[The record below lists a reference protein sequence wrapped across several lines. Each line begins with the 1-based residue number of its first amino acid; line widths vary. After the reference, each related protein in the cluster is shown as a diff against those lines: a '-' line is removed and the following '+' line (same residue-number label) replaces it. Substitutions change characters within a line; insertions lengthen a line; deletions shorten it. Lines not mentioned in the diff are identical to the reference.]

1 MAQRKI
7 PYLKVVEPP
16 ENPKQ
21 LKKAERKV
29 RWKKWEGAVSILIL
43 AVLAICGTYLLLDNK
58 TYGTA
63 REAASYTK
71 EISDTSNYV
80 QFAKGIIRYN
90 RNGVVYL
97 NKKNE
102 EVWIQPTQIKTP
114 MIEVKENAFA
124 VADRGGN
131 SIMVFTKDGLKG
143 EIETTLPIEKIA
155 ISDQGIVSAI
165 LKNENSPQI
174 ISYDAAGNIL
184 VEQQITLGTTGYPV
198 ALDMT
203 DDGMML
209 AVCYLYTDNGVENRI
224 L

>member
-1 MAQRKI
+1 MEEVTRGKPIAQRKI

-198 ALDMT
+198 ALYSD
-203 DDGMML
+203 
-209 AVCYLYTDNGVENRI
+209 A
-224 L
+224 

>member
-184 VEQQITLGTTGYPV
+184 VEQQITLGTTGYQV

-203 DDGMML
+203 DDGLML
-209 AVCYLYTDNGVENRI
+209 AVCYL
-224 L
+224 

>member
-1 MAQRKI
+1 M
-7 PYLKVVEPP
+7 L
-16 ENPKQ
+16 
-21 LKKAERKV
+21 
-29 RWKKWEGAVSILIL
+29 G
-43 AVLAICGTYLLLDNK
+43 VLAICGTYLLLDNK

-90 RNGVVYL
+90 RNGIVYL

-131 SIMVFTKDGLKG
+131 NILVFSKDGLKG
-143 EIETTLPIEKIA
+143 EDRNNT
-155 ISDQGIVSAI
+155 SD
-165 LKNENSPQI
+165 
-174 ISYDAAGNIL
+174 
-184 VEQQITLGTTGYPV
+184 
-198 ALDMT
+198 
-203 DDGMML
+203 
-209 AVCYLYTDNGVENRI
+209 
-224 L
+224 

>member
-114 MIEVKENAFA
+114 MIEIKENAFA

-131 SIMVFTKDGLKG
+131 SIMVFTKEGLKG

-174 ISYDAAGNIL
+174 MRQAIFL
-184 VEQQITLGTTGYPV
+184 
-198 ALDMT
+198 
-203 DDGMML
+203 
-209 AVCYLYTDNGVENRI
+209 
-224 L
+224 

>member
-155 ISDQGIVSAI
+155 ISDQGILRRSFLMMRQAI
-165 LKNENSPQI
+165 FL
-174 ISYDAAGNIL
+174 
-184 VEQQITLGTTGYPV
+184 
-198 ALDMT
+198 
-203 DDGMML
+203 
-209 AVCYLYTDNGVENRI
+209 
-224 L
+224 

>member
-90 RNGVVYL
+90 RKWL
-97 NKKNE
+97 
-102 EVWIQPTQIKTP
+102 
-114 MIEVKENAFA
+114 
-124 VADRGGN
+124 R
-131 SIMVFTKDGLKG
+131 LKRLT
-143 EIETTLPIEKIA
+143 E
-155 ISDQGIVSAI
+155 S
-165 LKNENSPQI
+165 
-174 ISYDAAGNIL
+174 
-184 VEQQITLGTTGYPV
+184 
-198 ALDMT
+198 
-203 DDGMML
+203 
-209 AVCYLYTDNGVENRI
+209 
-224 L
+224 

>member
-114 MIEVKENAFA
+114 MIEIKENAFA

-131 SIMVFTKDGLKG
+131 SIMVFTKEGLKG

-184 VEQQITLGTTGYPV
+184 VEQQITLGTTGYPLP
-198 ALDMT
+198 A
-203 DDGMML
+203 
-209 AVCYLYTDNGVENRI
+209 R
-224 L
+224 

>member
-114 MIEVKENAFA
+114 MIEIKENAFA

-131 SIMVFTKDGLKG
+131 SIMVFTKEGLKG

-203 DDGMML
+203 DDGIFIRTMEL
-209 AVCYLYTDNGVENRI
+209 
-224 L
+224 

>member
-102 EVWIQPTQIKTP
+102 EVWIQPTQIKMP

-209 AVCYLYTDNGVENRI
+209 AV
-224 L
+224 

>member
-80 QFAKGIIRYN
+80 QFAKGIITN
-90 RNGVVYL
+90 TH
-97 NKKNE
+97 KPK
-102 EVWIQPTQIKTP
+102 Q
-114 MIEVKENAFA
+114 
-124 VADRGGN
+124 
-131 SIMVFTKDGLKG
+131 
-143 EIETTLPIEKIA
+143 EIKIA
-155 ISDQGIVSAI
+155 
-165 LKNENSPQI
+165 N
-174 ISYDAAGNIL
+174 
-184 VEQQITLGTTGYPV
+184 PV
-198 ALDMT
+198 KPPINTPKASS
-203 DDGMML
+203 
-209 AVCYLYTDNGVENRI
+209 
-224 L
+224 